1 MLYGEARCDWPRF
14 VDTSSHRDCTCSE
27 SNTSHLPLPLL
38 VGCEC
43 NMASSSLSSASKY
56 LNNLLLARG
65 LLQDGKSIDFA
76 SCDRDETTTSKI
88 INIVHDLVLR
98 RDRDA
103 EQRELLAHN
112 LRTMR
117 LEETQRVLDMQRV
130 QDKNAELVRK
140 IKEADANERALRISA
155 RKAEA
160 AAKEL
165 KEQMLKMKSSLDQV
179 RAKCLQDVRKRDLDI
194 EKLQKQIAQMQRGQ
208 RGANEGPRV
217 KQAPVVGRISQSVNT
232 ADLGLEQESTDFLA
246 ALLNETSGENV
257 TLRRIV
263 TETLETLR
271 EMTGMNKPEAE
282 DETELDGIGIP
293 GQYRKSR
300 QKAAEKQQE
309 AALVSCEKLASDI
322 AAALEHC
329 QSILRD
335 PSFVPIEEVHVR
347 DDEIGKLRDGWEKM
361 ASRWKEAV
369 TMMETWRQNMLAGS
383 PEKIDVNELSELEFG
398 RSVAVLP
405 DGKPVLSRE
414 EIYSSIL
421 MDSSRIEAPEEEV
434 REEVEPE
441 TEQQKRTH
449 EDFLAA
455 SNVPQLFPE
464 DDSFHPD
471 DDEPSPKRLAVSPK
485 RGLKLPRPTTA
496 LLETNGNKRT
506 NTTDAEEAA
515 VEAMLTQSGDSG
527 IGSFDGSAADENDTF
542 AGRQF
547 ASKIPKATNM
557 LPALT
562 VSEKLAAIEAEAK
575 EAEEERQRQQ
585 EAAIHKRKV
594 PAKRKADNLRRSR
607 RRSTLAPEE
616 LAQLMGV
623 R

>member
-1 MLYGEARCDWPRF
+1 
-14 VDTSSHRDCTCSE
+14 
-27 SNTSHLPLPLL
+27 
-38 VGCEC
+38 
-43 NMASSSLSSASKY
+43 MASSSLSSASKY

-112 LRTMR
+112 LRAMR

-140 IKEADANERALRISA
+140 IKEADANERALRTSA

-217 KQAPVVGRISQSVNT
+217 KQTSVASRMSQNVHT

-271 EMTGMNKPEAE
+271 EMTGMNKPDAQ

-300 QKAAEKQQE
+300 QKAAEKEQE
-309 AALVSCEKLASDI
+309 ASLVSCEKLASDI

-329 QSILRD
+329 RSILRD

-421 MDSSRIEAPEEEV
+421 MDSSRLEAPEEEV
-434 REEVEPE
+434 HEEADH
-441 TEQQKRTH
+441 QKRTH

-455 SNVPQLFPE
+455 SNVPRLFPE

-542 AGRQF
+542 AGRHF
-547 ASKIPKATNM
+547 ASKIPKATSI

-585 EAAIHKRKV
+585 EAATHKRKV

>member
-1 MLYGEARCDWPRF
+1 
-14 VDTSSHRDCTCSE
+14 
-27 SNTSHLPLPLL
+27 
-38 VGCEC
+38 
-43 NMASSSLSSASKY
+43 MASSSLSSASKY

-112 LRTMR
+112 LRAMR

-140 IKEADANERALRISA
+140 IKEADANERALRTSA

-217 KQAPVVGRISQSVNT
+217 KQTSVASRMSQNVHT

-271 EMTGMNKPEAE
+271 EMTGMNKPDAQ

-300 QKAAEKQQE
+300 QKAAEKEQE
-309 AALVSCEKLASDI
+309 ASLVSCEKLASDI

-329 QSILRD
+329 RSILRD

-421 MDSSRIEAPEEEV
+421 MDSSRLEAPEEEV
-434 REEVEPE
+434 HEEADH
-441 TEQQKRTH
+441 QKRTH

-455 SNVPQLFPE
+455 SNVPRLFPE

-515 VEAMLTQSGDSG
+515 VEAMLTKSGDSG
-527 IGSFDGSAADENDTF
+527 IGSVDSSAADENDTF
-542 AGRQF
+542 AGRHF
-547 ASKIPKATNM
+547 ASKIPKATSM

-585 EAAIHKRKV
+585 EAATHKRKV

>member
-1 MLYGEARCDWPRF
+1 
-14 VDTSSHRDCTCSE
+14 
-27 SNTSHLPLPLL
+27 
-38 VGCEC
+38 
-43 NMASSSLSSASKY
+43 MASSSLSSASKY

-112 LRTMR
+112 LRAMR

-140 IKEADANERALRISA
+140 IKEADANERALRTSA

-217 KQAPVVGRISQSVNT
+217 KQTSVASRMSQNVHT

-271 EMTGMNKPEAE
+271 EMTGMNKPDAQ

-300 QKAAEKQQE
+300 QKAAEKEQE
-309 AALVSCEKLASDI
+309 ASLVSCEKLASDI

-329 QSILRD
+329 RSILRD

-421 MDSSRIEAPEEEV
+421 MDSSRLEAPEEEV
-434 REEVEPE
+434 HEEADH
-441 TEQQKRTH
+441 QKRTH

-455 SNVPQLFPE
+455 SNVPRLFPE

-485 RGLKLPRPTTA
+485 RGLKLPRPITA

-542 AGRQF
+542 AGRHF
-547 ASKIPKATNM
+547 ASKIPKATSI

-585 EAAIHKRKV
+585 EAATHKRKV

>member
-1 MLYGEARCDWPRF
+1 
-14 VDTSSHRDCTCSE
+14 
-27 SNTSHLPLPLL
+27 
-38 VGCEC
+38 
-43 NMASSSLSSASKY
+43 MASSSLSSASKY

-112 LRTMR
+112 LRAMR

-140 IKEADANERALRISA
+140 IKEADANERALRTSA

-217 KQAPVVGRISQSVNT
+217 KQTSVASRMSQNVHT

-271 EMTGMNKPEAE
+271 EMTGMNKPDAQ

-300 QKAAEKQQE
+300 QKAAEKEQE
-309 AALVSCEKLASDI
+309 ASLVSCEKLASDI

-329 QSILRD
+329 RSILRD

-421 MDSSRIEAPEEEV
+421 MDSSRLEAPEEEV
-434 REEVEPE
+434 HEEADH
-441 TEQQKRTH
+441 QKRTH
-449 EDFLAA
+449 EDFFAA
-455 SNVPQLFPE
+455 SNVPRLFPE

-485 RGLKLPRPTTA
+485 RGLKLPRPITA

-542 AGRQF
+542 AGRHF
-547 ASKIPKATNM
+547 ASKIPKATSI

-585 EAAIHKRKV
+585 EAATHKRKV